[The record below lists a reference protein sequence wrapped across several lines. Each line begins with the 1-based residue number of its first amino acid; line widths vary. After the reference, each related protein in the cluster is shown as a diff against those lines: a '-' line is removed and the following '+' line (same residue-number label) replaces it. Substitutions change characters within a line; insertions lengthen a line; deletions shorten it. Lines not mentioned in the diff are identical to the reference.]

1 MNGQSD
7 DSQLS
12 FAASQDRLLLTA
24 NVRDFAQLHRDW
36 LRLGR
41 SHSGI
46 MLVPQQRYSTGEMV
60 RRLLRAAAYGL
71 KEISGLYF
79 LSNF

>member
-1 MNGQSD
+1 MNAQRD

-12 FAASQDRLLLTA
+12 FAANQGRLLLTA
-24 NVRDFAQLHRDW
+24 NARDFTQLHRDW
-36 LRLGR
+36 LCQGR
-41 SHSGI
+41 THAGI

-60 RRLLRAAAYGL
+60 RRLLRAAASGV
-71 KEISGLYF
+71 ERTSGLYY